1 MDELNFFH
9 NFLLLYRPL
18 NNVLNKKL
26 EEYNLFT
33 SQWSILFYLNKYE
46 NITLVEIAN
55 HLYVE
60 RPTITRAVLKL
71 EELNY
76 IEQIQSNNRREK
88 RIQLTPL
95 GQTVYNDIR
104 KTFDNYQQQ
113 VLAGVSDEELKK
125 MIHLMGTIRTNIVEN

>member
-1 MDELNFFH
+1 M
-9 NFLLLYRPL
+9 LYRPL

-33 SQWSILFYLNKYE
+33 SQWSILFYINKYE
-46 NITLVEIAN
+46 NITLVEIAK

-71 EELNY
+71 EELDY
-76 IEQIQSNNRREK
+76 IEQIHGNNRREK

-95 GQTVYNDIR
+95 GQNVFNDIR
-104 KTFDNYQQQ
+104 NSLDSYQRH
-113 VLAGVSDEELKK
+113 VLSGISDEEMKK
-125 MIHLMGTIRTNIVEN
+125 MIQLMETIRNNIVEE

>member
-1 MDELNFFH
+1 MEETNFFH

-33 SQWSILFYLNKYE
+33 SQWSILFYINKYE
-46 NITLVEIAN
+46 NITLVEIAK

-71 EELNY
+71 EELDY
-76 IEQIQSNNRREK
+76 IEQIHGNNRREK

-95 GQTVYNDIR
+95 GQNVFNDIR
-104 KTFDNYQQQ
+104 NSLDSYQRH
-113 VLAGVSDEELKK
+113 VLSGISDEEMKK
-125 MIHLMGTIRTNIVEN
+125 MIQLMETIRNNIVEE

>member
-1 MDELNFFH
+1 MDETNFFH

-33 SQWSILFYLNKYE
+33 SQWSILFYINKYE
-46 NITLVEIAN
+46 NITLVEIAK

-71 EELNY
+71 EELDY
-76 IEQIQSNNRREK
+76 IEQIHGNNRREK

-95 GQTVYNDIR
+95 GQNVYNDIR
-104 KTFDNYQQQ
+104 NSLDTYQRH
-113 VLAGVSDEELKK
+113 VLSGISDEEMKK
-125 MIHLMGTIRTNIVEN
+125 MIQLMETIRNNIVEE

>member
-1 MDELNFFH
+1 MDETNFFH

-33 SQWSILFYLNKYE
+33 SQWSILFYINKYE
-46 NITLVEIAN
+46 NITLVEIAK

-71 EELNY
+71 EELDY
-76 IEQIQSNNRREK
+76 IEQIHGNNRREK

-95 GQTVYNDIR
+95 GQNVFNDIR
-104 KTFDNYQQQ
+104 NSLDSYQRH
-113 VLAGVSDEELKK
+113 VLSGISDEEMKK
-125 MIHLMGTIRTNIVEN
+125 MIQLMEIIRNNIVEE

>member
-1 MDELNFFH
+1 MDETNFFH

-33 SQWSILFYLNKYE
+33 SQWSILFYINKYE
-46 NITLVEIAN
+46 NITLVEIAK

-71 EELNY
+71 EELDY
-76 IEQIQSNNRREK
+76 IEQIHGNNRREK

-95 GQTVYNDIR
+95 GQNVYNDIR
-104 KTFDNYQQQ
+104 NSLDTYQQH
-113 VLAGVSDEELKK
+113 VLSGISEEEMKK
-125 MIHLMGTIRTNIVEN
+125 MIQLMETIRNNIVEE